1 MTERLPSALRHAD
14 FRRFLAARLFANVGA
29 QMVTVAVGYQV
40 YQLTRQPLDLGL
52 IGLSQ
57 FLPFVVLILPAG
69 QAADRLDRRRIV
81 AACYATLAACD
92 IALAWFSVSGI
103 RDPGPIFAVMALFG
117 TARAF
122 NMPTGQ
128 ALLPNLVPRADFGSA
143 VAINSSALQVATIA
157 GPAIGGL
164 VFLAGPGVVYGSVAV
179 LMGLASLLTVLL
191 AGGGRSERTREPV
204 TAREIFS
211 GIAFV
216 RRHPVVLGSIS
227 LDLFAVLF
235 GGATA
240 LLPVYAHDILQ
251 VGPTGLGIL
260 RAAPAVGG
268 AVCAAVLSARPLTRH
283 VGRTMFGGVA
293 VFGIGTLVFG
303 ASTSFLVSLVVLAVM
318 GAADMVSVYVRHL
331 LVQLETPDEIRG
343 RVSAVNAVFIGASN
357 ELGEFESGVTA
368 AWFGTVP
375 AVLVGG
381 AATIVVAGA
390 WTWLFP
396 SLRRLDRFPGHAA
409 AKVAAASVPPAPVGS
424 RPGLAGEPGSGD
436 PPG

>member
-1 MTERLPSALRHAD
+1 MTLRLPPAMRHAD
-14 FRRFLAARLFANVGA
+14 FRRFLGARLLANVGA

-40 YQLTRQPLDLGL
+40 YQLTRHPLDLGL

-57 FLPFVVLILPAG
+57 FLPFVLLILPAG

-81 AACYATLAACD
+81 GACYAILAICGV
-92 IALAWFSVSGI
+92 ALTWFSLAGLTS
-103 RDPGPIFAVMALFG
+103 PTPIFAVMALFG

-157 GPAIGGL
+157 GPAIGGV
-164 VFLAGPGVVYGSVAV
+164 VFLAGPGVVYGIVALLMALASALTFSVA
-179 LMGLASLLTVLL
+179 A
-191 AGGGRSERTREPV
+191 GGRSERVRDPITL
-204 TAREIFS
+204 REIFS

-216 RRHPVVLGSIS
+216 RRQPVVLGSIS

-240 LLPVYAHDILQ
+240 LLPVYASDILH

-268 AVCAAVLSARPLTRH
+268 AACAAILTARPLTRN
-283 VGRTMFGGVA
+283 VGRSMFGGVA
-293 VFGIGTLVFG
+293 IFGLATLVFG
-303 ASTSFLVSLVVLAVM
+303 LSRSFVLSLAALAIM

-331 LVQLETPDEIRG
+331 LVQLETPDAIRG

-368 AWFGTVP
+368 SWWGTVP

-381 AATIVVAGA
+381 FATIAVAA
-390 WTWLFP
+390 LWTWLFP
-396 SLRRLDRFPGHAA
+396 PLRRLDRFPGQVAERAPESAGAA
-409 AKVAAASVPPAPVGS
+409 AVADE
-424 RPGLAGEPGSGD
+424 AGRS
-436 PPG
+436 